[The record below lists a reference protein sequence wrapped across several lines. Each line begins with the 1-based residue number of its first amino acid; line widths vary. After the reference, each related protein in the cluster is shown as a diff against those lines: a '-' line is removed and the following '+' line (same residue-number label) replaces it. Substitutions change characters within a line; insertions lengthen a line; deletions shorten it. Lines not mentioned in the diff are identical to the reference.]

1 MRKVLSKRSVP
12 AAVLF
17 LASPLVCAVVLAT
30 AAQAAEGTAAQAA
43 EGTAPAPAGGEQE
56 PEWNPKRQLFWID
69 AQAGIESVQ
78 LRTFNA
84 DFDSVSVGFLPTSGV
99 GPTANVGAGLRLL
112 FLTLG
117 VRGRVTSFENS
128 APGQDVSTWQIWTLD
143 GEAGLRIPLGRLEP
157 HAVIALGYA
166 SFGGFDTAVRGLSAG
181 LGVHGVDARMGGG
194 LDYWVAPAVS
204 VGVDASAGL
213 LAVAREGVSARDLAM
228 PKQVGTIN
236 EAKARVLEANG
247 SSVGS
252 TFALTA
258 ALGLH
263 F

>member
-1 MRKVLSKRSVP
+1 MLSKRGVP
-12 AAVLF
+12 AAVL
-17 LASPLVCAVVLAT
+17 LLSSSPIVPAT
-30 AAQAAEGTAAQAA
+30 AAAQAAQGAQGTAPVA
-43 EGTAPAPAGGEQE
+43 EGREPAPAGGEQE
-56 PEWNPKRQLFWID
+56 PEWDPKRQLFWID

-78 LRTFNA
+78 LQTFNA

-99 GPTANVGAGLRLL
+99 GPTANVGAGFRLL

-181 LGVHGVDARMGGG
+181 LDVHGVDARVGGG
-194 LDYWVAPAVS
+194 VDYWVAPALS

-213 LAVAREGVSARDLAM
+213 LAVAREGVSARDLAT

>member
-1 MRKVLSKRSVP
+1 MLSKRGVP
-12 AAVLF
+12 AAVFVLS
-17 LASPLVCAVVLAT
+17 SPLICAVVPAT
-30 AAQAAEGTAAQAA
+30 AAQAAEGPAPVP
-43 EGTAPAPAGGEQE
+43 EGRAPAPEGGEQE
-56 PEWNPKRQLFWID
+56 PEWDPKRQLFWID

-78 LRTFNA
+78 LETFNA

-99 GPTANVGAGLRLL
+99 GPTANVGAGFRLL

-117 VRGRVTSFENS
+117 VRGRVTSFDNS

-157 HAVIALGYA
+157 HAVMALGYA

-181 LGVHGVDARMGGG
+181 LDVHGVDARVGGG
-194 LDYWVAPAVS
+194 VDYWVAPAVS

-213 LAVAREGVSARDLAM
+213 LAVAREGVSARDLAT

>member
-1 MRKVLSKRSVP
+1 MLFKRSVP
-12 AAVLF
+12 AAVLLF
-17 LASPLVCAVVLAT
+17 SSPLICAVVPAT
-30 AAQAAEGTAAQAA
+30 AAQAAEGPAPVA
-43 EGTAPAPAGGEQE
+43 EGRAPAPAGGEQE
-56 PEWNPKRQLFWID
+56 PEWDPKRQLFWID

-78 LRTFNA
+78 LQTFNA
-84 DFDSVSVGFLPTSGV
+84 DFESVSVGFLPTSGV
-99 GPTANVGAGLRLL
+99 GPTANVGGGFRLL

-157 HAVIALGYA
+157 HAAIALGYA

-181 LGVHGVDARMGGG
+181 LDVHGVDARVGGG

-213 LAVAREGVSARDLAM
+213 LAVAREGVSARDLAT